1 MTLGEIAA
9 QYPSAIFT
17 ILIALVFLWLALYV
31 FRVNPEDKVSRLA
44 AISMLIVSSYL
55 IGRFMVST
63 ATSTTQVLV
72 YQRVLWW
79 LPFAPVLWLHLSQK
93 VTQSNISAGQTP
105 QPQESGFFKAN
116 ILDKMCSP
124 STLGFLYGVALIF
137 KMADLFTNS
146 MIRFDLVGLVS
157 LPLKSNY
164 LSVGPFFVLFAFF
177 SLIVTLFASI
187 NFIYEWRNKREA
199 EFLWLSIGS
208 ICFSL
213 SSLGLVIKTM
223 SGITTG
229 FAYGNSILAAGIFV
243 VAIAILR
250 HNALVKKE
258 QLEHDII
265 YASVGAFG
273 IMAIYVVALIAGQG
287 SITKVPVISVAVI
300 AALALTS
307 HMLADNIKIWFSRII
322 GTRFGLFSRQDVDK
336 MKMLYEEV
344 SRVKRQPLPVVDI
357 FEEGDDSAQ
366 KLKAILTPRQR
377 EIITLRAKGLSDKQI
392 AAKLDIKLPTVRK
405 HIEDIKNRL
414 GSRDKADCAVYCI
427 VTGLLGKE
435 DLIDWFDSLNIADN
449 GIANTDNEQNPAK
462 TLS

>member
-1 MTLGEIAA
+1 
-9 QYPSAIFT
+9 
-17 ILIALVFLWLALYV
+17 
-31 FRVNPEDKVSRLA
+31 
-44 AISMLIVSSYL
+44 
-55 IGRFMVST
+55 MVST
-63 ATSTTQVLV
+63 AVSTTQVLV
-72 YQRVLWW
+72 YQRALWW

-93 VTQSNISAGQTP
+93 VTHSTNPTIQKANPTGQM
-105 QPQESGFFKAN
+105 SGKQWSSFFKTG
-116 ILDKMCSP
+116 ILDKMCS
-124 STLGFLYGVALIF
+124 SSMLGFLYGIALIF

-146 MIRFDLVGLVS
+146 MMRFDLVRLTS
-157 LPLKSNY
+157 LPLKSSY
-164 LSVGPFFVLFAFF
+164 LPVGPFFLLFAFF
-177 SLIVTLFASI
+177 SFIVILLASV
-187 NFIYEWRNKREA
+187 NFIYEWRKNRQA

-208 ICFSL
+208 VCFSV
-213 SSLGLVIKTM
+213 SSLGLAIKTM

-229 FAYGNSILAAGIFV
+229 FAYGNSILAVGIFV

-265 YASVGAFG
+265 YASAGAFG
-273 IMAIYVVALIAGQG
+273 IMTIYIVALIAGQG
-287 SITKVPVISVAVI
+287 SVSRVPVISVAVI

-322 GTRFGLFSRQDVDK
+322 GTRFGLFSKQDVDK
-336 MKMLYEEV
+336 MQRLYEEV
-344 SRVKRQPLPVVDI
+344 SRVKRQPAPVVDI
-357 FEEGDDSAQ
+357 FEDGDDSAQ

-377 EIITLRAKGLSDKQI
+377 EIITLRAKGFSDKQI

-405 HIEDIKNRL
+405 HVEDIKNRL

-449 GIANTDNEQNPAK
+449 GSEQNHD
-462 TLS
+462 

>member
-1 MTLGEIAA
+1 MTLGEIVV

-17 ILIALVFLWLALYV
+17 ILVALIFLWLALYV
-31 FRVNPEDKVSRLA
+31 FRVNPQDNVSRLA

-72 YQRVLWW
+72 YQRALWW

-93 VTQSNISAGQTP
+93 LTDSTNRTSQKAG
-105 QPQESGFFKAN
+105 
-116 ILDKMCSP
+116 SP
-124 STLGFLYGVALIF
+124 SMLGFLYGIALFF

-146 MIRFDLVGLVS
+146 MIRFDLVRLTS
-157 LPLKSNY
+157 LPLKSSY
-164 LSVGPFFVLFAFF
+164 LPVGPFFLFFAFF
-177 SLIVTLFASI
+177 SLIVTLLASV
-187 NFIYEWRNKREA
+187 NFIYAWRKNHEA

-208 ICFSL
+208 FCFSV

-229 FAYGNSILAAGIFV
+229 FAYGNSILAVGIIV

-273 IMAIYVVALIAGQG
+273 IMTIYIIALIAGQG
-287 SITKVPVISVAVI
+287 SVTRVPVISVAVI

-322 GTRFGLFSRQDVDK
+322 GTRFGLFSKQDVDK
-336 MKMLYEEV
+336 MQRLYEEV
-344 SRVKRQPLPVVDI
+344 SRVKRQPMPVVDI
-357 FEEGDDSAQ
+357 FEDGDDSAQ
-366 KLKAILTPRQR
+366 KLKAVLTPRQR
-377 EIITLRAKGLSDKQI
+377 EIITLRAKGFSDKQI

-405 HIEDIKNRL
+405 HVEDIKNRL

-435 DLIDWFDSLNIADN
+435 DLIDWFDSLNIADT
-449 GIANTDNEQNPAK
+449 GSEQ
-462 TLS
+462 SHD